1 MDYRHQNM
9 IELDTL
15 HIVQFS
21 GASWIMNNKL
31 LSSQTDASLRNQL
44 YVACPKI
51 W

>member
-1 MDYRHQNM
+1 
-9 IELDTL
+9 
-15 HIVQFS
+15 
-21 GASWIMNNKL
+21 MNNKL